1 MQFLLKKSP
10 SRYIKFDLVEE
21 TVVTGIT
28 VTTMV
33 DNVVQSFKVAANTRT
48 SDPYDF
54 STDPQPLNLK
64 FNVRLC

>member
-1 MQFLLKKSP
+1 MDSP
-10 SRYIKFDLVEE
+10 SRYVKFDFIED

-28 VTTMV
+28 VTTLV
-33 DNVVQSFKVAANTRT
+33 ENAVQSFKVSANTRI

-64 FNVRLC
+64 FNVSY